1 MPRAAVLVFACAMA
15 CPHATLSQQLPAT
28 GLKTCDAFLASYLVC
43 VRQAGKAA
51 DRLVARARA
60 IEVDL
65 RDPATRPVHENICT
79 LGLSV
84 ARNIQAQGGCKSAP
98 QM

>member
-1 MPRAAVLVFACAMA
+1 M
-15 CPHATLSQQLPAT
+15 PHATALLIACALAFPHAALAQELPAT
-28 GLKTCDAFLASYLVC
+28 GLKICDEFLASYLTC

-60 IEVDL
+60 IEEDL
-65 RDPATRPVHENICT
+65 RDPATRPVHENICA

-84 ARNIQAQGGCKSAP
+84 ARNIQAQGGCKGTP

>member
-1 MPRAAVLVFACAMA
+1 MPRATLLMIACAMA
-15 CPHATLSQQLPAT
+15 LPHAGHSEELPAT
-28 GLKTCDAFLASYLVC
+28 GLKACDAFLASYLVC
-43 VRQAGKAA
+43 VRQAGKST

-60 IEVDL
+60 IEEDL
-65 RDPATRPVHENICT
+65 RDPATRAVHENICV

-84 ARNIQAQGGCKSAP
+84 ARNIQAQGGCKAAP

>member
-1 MPRAAVLVFACAMA
+1 MPHAIALLIACALA
-15 CPHATLSQQLPAT
+15 FPHAALAQELPAT
-28 GLKTCDAFLASYLVC
+28 GLKICDEFLASYLTC
-43 VRQAGKAA
+43 IRQADKKA

-60 IEVDL
+60 IEEDL
-65 RDPATRPVHENICT
+65 RDPATRPVHENICA

-84 ARNIQAQGGCKSAP
+84 ARNIQARGGCKSAP

>member
-1 MPRAAVLVFACAMA
+1 MPRATVLMFACAIA
-15 CPHATLSQQLPAT
+15 CPHAALSQELPAT
-28 GLKTCDAFLASYLVC
+28 GLKACDAFLASYLTC

-60 IEVDL
+60 IEEDL
-65 RDPATRPVHENICT
+65 RDPATRPVHENICA

-84 ARNIQAQGGCKSAP
+84 ARNIQAQGGCKGTP